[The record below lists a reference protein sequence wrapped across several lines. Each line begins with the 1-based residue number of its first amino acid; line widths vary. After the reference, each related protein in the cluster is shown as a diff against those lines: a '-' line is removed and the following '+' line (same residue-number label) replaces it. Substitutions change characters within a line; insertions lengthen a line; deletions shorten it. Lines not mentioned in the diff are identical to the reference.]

1 MALLDLPLRRVEQFV
16 ILPIWTVSRQARRSP
31 IRAII
36 ATSIGGVGACAR
48 EFAERDEGS
57 VDEISHRTTGAVG
70 FFLSGWVCIAG
81 GDREGSVGL

>member
-1 MALLDLPLRRVEQFV
+1 MLLRSLLRGVGRFV
-16 ILPIWTVSRQARRSP
+16 ILPVWIVSRLVRRSP
-31 IRAII
+31 FPAII

-57 VDEISHRTTGAVG
+57 VDGISHRSTGAVG
-70 FFLSGWVCIAG
+70 FFLSGWVWIAW